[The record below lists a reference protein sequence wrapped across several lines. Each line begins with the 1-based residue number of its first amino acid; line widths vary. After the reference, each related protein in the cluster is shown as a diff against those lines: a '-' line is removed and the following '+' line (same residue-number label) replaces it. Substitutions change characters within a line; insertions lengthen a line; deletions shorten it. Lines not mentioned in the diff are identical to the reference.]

1 MGQGTLTIYSA
12 SAGSGKTF
20 HLAVNYLARLFISK
34 YQYRKILAV
43 TFTNKA
49 TAEMKGRI
57 LDQLHNLASGEK
69 SEYLPRLIELTGKKE
84 EKLRDEARE
93 ILTSI
98 LHDYT
103 RFSVCT
109 IDAFFQRII
118 RAFARESGLNSGF
131 NIELDYTM
139 ILASA
144 VDEMIRASS
153 SDPAL
158 SGWLIEYIMSN
169 LGEEKSWNIR
179 EGILSLSGELFREK
193 FKILSAD
200 EISNLE
206 NKEFLLSY
214 IRKLKTQ
221 KSEFENKLFQLGRKG
236 LGFITEYNLTDDMF
250 YNRSRGVPGFIR
262 SLASGKLTGLNEKV
276 RAAVADSPRWST
288 GPIPKQLSDAITG
301 GLDSVIRSA
310 IEHYDGNIRNYR
322 SINSILA
329 NIYALG
335 ILSDVMKKIHEV
347 AFSNNTF
354 LISDSAE
361 LLSLII
367 EGDQTPF
374 IYEKTGSTYE
384 NFMIDEFQDTSV
396 LQWKNFDPLIK
407 NSMSEGHDN
416 LVVGDIKQSIYRFRN
431 SDWTIL
437 GNLLEKEVDNQRIKS
452 CSLNT
457 NYRSA
462 LNIIR
467 FNNSLFTVVPL
478 LTDNLF
484 DDSRQFIKFKKLY
497 SEAVQDDP
505 GRHAGGY
512 VRLELV
518 GGVPAKANPDE
529 SADDTINID
538 QAVTEGWSS
547 LVLEKLP
554 GLIENIEDKG
564 FRASDIGIL
573 VRDSREGSDV
583 VRKIIEYSNSCPQE
597 KKCRYDFSIVSDDSV
612 SLSGS
617 NAIIFIL
624 SVLNVID
631 NPEDSV
637 SKASMLRYFVMVSG
651 SENPSEIPLFN
662 EELLKTCSE
671 HFPEGYAD
679 FLSTAGGMTLFEA
692 VENIISFF
700 GLGNNPS
707 DVPYL
712 TAFQDIILN
721 YGKNKNSDIHSF
733 ILWWETSGASKS
745 LVLPSGQNAIRVLT
759 IHKSKGLEFPVVIL
773 PFLSWN
779 LDHKTTGQPIMWVKP
794 PIPFDDLGIVP
805 VRYGSGLAET
815 LFADNYYEEKYS
827 SYLDNIN
834 LLYVAMT
841 RAVCGIYGFIPG
853 IGAPGKG
860 IADILR
866 EALKSDF
873 IPEDSR
879 CMSLKRYF
887 DSNKGIFEFGELQPY
902 QPDYTVKNEI
912 SLESYI
918 VNKRP
923 SSLRLK
929 LKAGNY
935 FLPGGASILE
945 RINYGQL
952 MHEVFEGID
961 DAGDI
966 PDVVRNK
973 ALEGKIKEPEAEALI
988 AKLTEL
994 LSEPPVNEWFSSEN
1008 MLFKEAGILLPS
1020 GNIKRPDRIIFR
1032 DGKTT
1037 IIDFKFGVENP
1048 GYLTQ
1053 IKQYQALLVEM
1064 GYSNTRAFIWYVDT
1078 GKIVCA

>member
-20 HLAVNYLARLFISK
+20 HLAVNYLAGLFRSR
-34 YQYRKILAV
+34 YQYRRILAV

-69 SEYLPRLIELTGKKE
+69 SEYLSILIELTGKKE

-93 ILTSI
+93 ILTAI

-118 RAFARESGLNSGF
+118 RAFARESGLNSTF
-131 NIELDYTM
+131 NIELDHTQ

-153 SDPAL
+153 SDNTL
-158 SGWLIEYIMSN
+158 SGWLIDYIMSN

-214 IRKLKTQ
+214 IRKLKSQ
-221 KSEFENKLFQLGRKG
+221 KSGFENKLVQLGKKG
-236 LGFITEYNLTDDMF
+236 LEFISEYNLTDDMF

-262 SLASGKLTGLNEKV
+262 SLASGKLTGLNDKV
-276 RAAVADSPRWST
+276 RAAVADPPRWST
-288 GPIPKQLSDAITG
+288 GPVPKPLSDAIAG
-301 GLDSVIRSA
+301 GLGSVIKSA
-310 IEHYDGNIRNYR
+310 IFQYDENIRNYK
-322 SINSILA
+322 SINAILA

-335 ILSDVMKKIHEV
+335 ILSDVLKKVHEV
-347 AFSNNTF
+347 AFSSNTF

-374 IYEKTGSTYE
+374 IYEKTGSIYE

-437 GNLLEKEVDNQRIKS
+437 GKMLEREVDDQRFKS
-452 CSLNT
+452 CSLST

-462 LNIIR
+462 SNIIR
-467 FNNSLFTVVPL
+467 FNNTLFTVVPVL
-478 LTDNLF
+478 ADNLF
-484 DDSRQFIKFKKLY
+484 DDRPLLTKFKKLY

-505 GRHAGGY
+505 GRCDGGY
-512 VRLELV
+512 IRLELV
-518 GGVPAKANPDE
+518 GGIHAKENTDEPADE
-529 SADDTINID
+529 TVNIE
-538 QAVTEGWSS
+538 QTVAGGWSN

-554 GLIENIEDKG
+554 GLIETIENKG

-583 VRKIIEYSNSCPQE
+583 VRKIIEYSNDCPQE
-597 KKCRYDFSIVSDDSV
+597 KKCRYDFSIISDDSV

-617 NAIIFIL
+617 NIVIFIL
-624 SVLNVID
+624 SVLKVID
-631 NPEDSV
+631 NQDDSV
-637 SKASMLRYFVMVSG
+637 SRASMLRYFVMVSE
-651 SENPSEIPLFN
+651 SVNPSEIPLFN
-662 EELLKTCSE
+662 EELLKTSSE

-679 FLSTAGGMTLFEA
+679 FLSTAGSMNLFEA
-692 VENIISFF
+692 VENIVSFF
-700 GLGNNPS
+700 KLGNNPS

-721 YGKNKNSDIHSF
+721 YGKNRNPDIHSF
-733 ILWWETSGASKS
+733 IQWWETSGGSKS

-779 LDHKTTGQPIMWVKP
+779 LDHKTTGQPILWVKP
-794 PIPFDDLGIVP
+794 PVPFNDPGIVP
-805 VRYGSGLAET
+805 VRYGAGLAET
-815 LFADNYYEEKYS
+815 VFEDDYYEEKYS

-841 RAVCGIYGFIPG
+841 RAVHAIYGFIPG
-853 IGAPGKG
+853 ASAQGKG

-866 EALKSDF
+866 QALMTDF

-879 CMSLKRYF
+879 CITPGKYF
-887 DSNKGIFEFGELQPY
+887 DNSKGLFEYGVLQPY
-902 QPDYTVKNEI
+902 KPDNRVKNEI

-929 LKAGNY
+929 LRAGNY

-961 DAGDI
+961 NSGDI
-966 PDVVRNK
+966 PEVVRTK
-973 ALEGKIKEPEAEALI
+973 TLEGKIKESEAEALI

-994 LSEPPVNEWFSSEN
+994 LSEPPVNEWFSSDN
-1008 MLFKEAGILLPS
+1008 VLLKEAGILLPS
-1020 GNIKRPDRIIFR
+1020 GNIRRPDRIIFR

-1037 IIDFKFGVENP
+1037 IIDFKFGAENP

-1053 IKQYQALLVEM
+1053 IKRYQALLIEM
-1064 GYSNTRAFIWYVDT
+1064 GYSNIRGFIWYVDT
-1078 GKIVCA
+1078 NKIVNA